1 MKHIIAH
8 YSNLATFLAA
18 YFIQFDPFLFG
29 FFPHYF
35 PIMSLKIKTIHRHRR
50 EIAIHVE
57 RCRLRR

>member
-18 YFIQFDPFLFG
+18 NFIQFDPFLFG
-29 FFPHYF
+29 FFQ
-35 PIMSLKIKTIHRHRR
+35 IKTIHRHRR
-50 EIAIHVE
+50 EITIHVE